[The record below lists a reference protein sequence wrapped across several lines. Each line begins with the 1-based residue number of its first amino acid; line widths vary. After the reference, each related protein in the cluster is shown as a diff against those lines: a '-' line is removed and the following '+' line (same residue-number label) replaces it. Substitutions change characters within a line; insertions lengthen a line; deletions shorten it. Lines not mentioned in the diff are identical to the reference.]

1 MPTPTGPQW
10 SDFSPM
16 EDQIPVGVR
25 EGAKAAAQTGAV
37 VARKG
42 FDSVG
47 RGTQAATLATYSAG
61 VLGAATGALPADTGL
76 LIAASSPILPFAR
89 MGVEH
94 LVSMRDNPDRMSV
107 RRALNPVRYVKGL
120 MQTPGEPKPR

>member
-1 MPTPTGPQW
+1 
-10 SDFSPM
+10 M

-61 VLGAATGALPADTGL
+61 VLGAATGALSADTGL
-76 LIAASSPILPFAR
+76 LIAASSPILTFAR

-94 LVSMRDNPDRMSV
+94 LVSMRDNPERMSV
-107 RRALNPVRYVKGL
+107 RRALSPVRFVKGL

>member
-10 SDFSPM
+10 SDFSPQ
-16 EDQIPVGVR
+16 EQHVPNEIRGS
-25 EGAKAAAQTGAV
+25 AKAAAQTGAAI
-37 VARKG
+37 ARKG
-42 FDSVG
+42 FDSAS

-76 LIAASSPILPFAR
+76 MIAASSPILPFAR

-94 LVSMRDNPDRMSV
+94 LVSMRDNPERMSV
-107 RRALNPVRYVKGL
+107 KRVLNPVRYVKGL
-120 MQTPGEPKPR
+120 MQPPGESKPR